1 MIKSSRKIIQLRFLY
16 SIVKDSL
23 KMLTKV
29 DRIKLLFLGFAN
41 ILVSTADLIGLVL
54 IGYVSTQALS
64 LVSKGSISKPAILES
79 LDFVKNANTENFIVY
94 LGLAVTLLLTTK
106 TIFSLLL
113 TRKTIGFLALRE
125 ALVSSKYFELYL
137 NSSLQLQKK
146 TTPQVIAGRAFACV
160 NSCITQMIGNSSR
173 LLTELFYL
181 LILLL
186 GVAVIDWT
194 IALPALF
201 FYFAVA
207 VVSTSQL
214 GKDVRASGRTIYSVG
229 VSGAELIQLSG
240 VSFREIKI
248 ANQQSRISDIFH
260 QNRILSSYSIRRKA
274 FLSIIPKYL
283 AEITLI
289 AGAFAMTGIQLLL
302 KDFRETVAALAI
314 FAAMSLRLI
323 PAVLRVQVAF
333 LEMISAI
340 DPTLDFLTSYRELER
355 NSKRINHEYS
365 FNSAGKI
372 TSSQITLNNLVVQ
385 FDDAKSPTLSD
396 ISFSISQGEFIAIT
410 GPSGAGK
417 STLLDTI
424 LGLQVPKSGSVRVEG
439 LPPEDFIKL
448 NPDSIRYVPQT
459 VQLIPSTL
467 RTNLLWPKLDID
479 FDDQHLISCLKLAQ
493 LGQFYESQDRGLD
506 TIIDPGGAN
515 LSGGQRQRIGI
526 ARALVSK
533 PSILFLDEAT
543 SSLDVKTESE
553 IAIQIYTNLRKTTRI
568 VIAHRLSTIRNADR
582 IIYMESGR
590 IQAIGTFSELIQG
603 VPAFRDN
610 TKFDSIDAQGIGNE

>member
-79 LDFVKNANTENFIVY
+79 LDFVKNANAENFIVY

-289 AGAFAMTGIQLLL
+289 AGAFAMTGIQLFL

-340 DPTLDFLTSYRELER
+340 DPTLEFLTSYRELER

-365 FNSAGKI
+365 FNSAGKN
-372 TSSQITLNNLVVQ
+372 TDTQITLNDLVVQ